1 MSETLDPLSDRAC
14 RMTHAYK
21 TGIELS
27 ERLQDGVC
35 LQTAVSKVTIYTE
48 HLEDG
53 YPVWHPAPDLF
64 QGMLRLFIYREIT
77 GDNYRT
83 LETYQELA
91 EPFGLDHVPDESVLS
106 HTWRKRF
113 DDGAR
118 EYVTVAAHYVVKEI
132 HDHGPS
138 VPAVRPKEEVS
149 ESNPESADDD
159 EHDESVNTEFSD
171 EQIRRT
177 TRLARNHGFDGFDS
191 DRAQN
196 ASYEDTQFFE
206 LQTFMGMVG
215 CGTAQGSARFQ
226 FRRGEEY
233 GPHGDTHLRAV
244 KQFEPTELVEGFD
257 QASDRLLSAIADEA
271 SFRRP
276 VTAAIDITTI
286 PYYGEVGGMPM
297 VSGMQGEEK
306 RAFKFATL
314 SIVGENIP
322 LVLAVEP
329 IRESSSWDRNPPNQA
344 HRVVRRLVQ
353 RAKEHVPVETV
364 LCDREFDS
372 KRVYQTLSN
381 LGVNYLIPTRINST
395 EREVIETMDADGQ
408 AVAVES
414 ASVHV
419 ESGSHPMQFLY
430 VPSTSGEGTTV
441 FATNLRVGPEEAES
455 FCRRYS
461 RRWQIENEYKSIKS
475 DFLAKTSSKDYRV
488 RLFYFVFA
496 VLLYNIWR
504 LTDFLLKAGV
514 DGEMD
519 YAPVLT
525 AGECVEIVASALIP
539 PD

>member
-1 MSETLDPLSDRAC
+1 
-14 RMTHAYK
+14 MTHAYS
-21 TGIELS
+21 TGIELI
-27 ERLQDGVC
+27 ETLRDGVC
-35 LQTAVSKVTIYTE
+35 LQTAVSEVTIYTE

-53 YPVWHPAPDLF
+53 YPDWHPAPDSF

-77 GDNYRT
+77 GDSYRS

-91 EPFGLDHVPDESVLS
+91 EPFGLDQVPDESVLS
-106 HTWRKRF
+106 RTWRKRF
-113 DDGAR
+113 DDGVR

-132 HDHGPS
+132 HDYGPT
-138 VPAVRPKEEVS
+138 VPAVRLKEEVTD
-149 ESNPESADDD
+149 SNPESADDD
-159 EHDESVNTEFSD
+159 DEQDESGGAEFSD

-177 TRLARNHGFDGFDS
+177 IRLARNHSFDGFDS
-191 DRAQN
+191 GRAQN
-196 ASYEDTQFFE
+196 ASYEDVQFFE

-215 CGTAQGSARFQ
+215 CGTAQGAARFQ
-226 FRRGEEY
+226 FRRGKGY
-233 GPHGDTHLRAV
+233 GPHGDTHLRTV
-244 KQFEPTELVEGFD
+244 KQFEPEALIEGFD
-257 QASDRLLSAIADEA
+257 QASDRLLSAIASEA

-286 PYYGEVGGMPM
+286 PYYGDVEGMPM

-329 IRESSSWDRNPPNQA
+329 IRESSAWDRNPSNQV

-372 KRVYQTLSN
+372 KNVYQTLSN

-395 EREVIETMDADGQ
+395 EREAIETMEANGQ
-408 AVAVES
+408 TVAVES

-419 ESGSHPMQFLY
+419 ESGSHSMQFLY
-430 VPSTSGEGTTV
+430 VPSTNGEGTTV

-461 RRWQIENEYKSIKS
+461 RRWQIENEYKSIKN

-488 RLFYFVFA
+488 RMFYFVFA

-504 LTDFLLKAGV
+504 LTDFLLKASV
-514 DGEMD
+514 DGAID

-525 AGECVEIVASALIP
+525 AGECVELISSALVP

>member
-21 TGIELS
+21 TGIELR
-27 ERLQDGVC
+27 ETLRDGAC
-35 LQTAVSKVTIYTE
+35 LRAAVSEVTLYTAQ
-48 HLEDG
+48 LEDG
-53 YPVWHPAPDLF
+53 YPEWHPAPDSF
-64 QGMLRLFIYREIT
+64 RGMLRLLIYRELT
-77 GDNYRT
+77 GDSYRT

-91 EPFGLDHVPDESVLS
+91 EPFGLDHIPDEAVLS
-106 HTWRKRF
+106 RTWRNRF
-113 DDGAR
+113 DDGVR

-132 HDHGPS
+132 HDYSPS
-138 VPAVRPKEEVS
+138 VPAVRPKEEVTDS
-149 ESNPESADDD
+149 TPESADDD
-159 EHDESVNTEFSD
+159 EQDESGDAEFSD
-171 EQIRRT
+171 EQIRQT
-177 TRLARNHGFDGFDS
+177 TRLARDYGFDGFDS
-191 DRAQN
+191 GRAQN
-196 ASYEDTQFFE
+196 ASYEDVQFFE

-215 CGTAQGSARFQ
+215 CGTAQGAARFQ
-226 FRRGEEY
+226 YRRGEEY
-233 GPHGDTHLRAV
+233 GPHGDTHLRAI
-244 KQFEPTELVEGFD
+244 KQFEPEALIEGFD
-257 QASDRLLSAIADEA
+257 EASDRLLSAITSEA

-286 PYYGEVGGMPM
+286 PYYGDVEGMSM
-297 VSGMQGEEK
+297 VSGMQGEEM

-329 IRESSSWDRNPPNQA
+329 VRESSAWDRNPPNQV
-344 HRVVRRLVQ
+344 HRVVRQLVR
-353 RAKEHVPVETV
+353 RAKEHVPIETV

-408 AVAVES
+408 GVAVES
-414 ASVHV
+414 ASVHL
-419 ESGSHPMQFLY
+419 ESGSHSMQFLY
-430 VPSTSGEGTTV
+430 VPSTSGEGTAV

-461 RRWQIENEYKSIKS
+461 RRWQIENEYKSLKN

-488 RLFYFVFA
+488 RLFYFMFA

-504 LTDFLLKAGV
+504 LTNFLLKAGV
-514 DGEMD
+514 DGEME

-525 AGECVEIVASALIP
+525 AGECVEIVVSALIP

>member
-1 MSETLDPLSDRAC
+1 MQYAPNSEQAA
-14 RMTHAYK
+14 RMTDAYK
-21 TGIELS
+21 IGIELS
-27 ERLQDGVC
+27 ETLRDGAC
-35 LQTAVSKVTIYTE
+35 LRTAVSQVTPHTGR
-48 HLEDG
+48 LEDG
-53 YPVWHPAPDLF
+53 YPDWHPAPDSF

-77 GDNYRT
+77 GDSYRT

-91 EPFGLDHVPDESVLS
+91 EPFGLDHIPDEAVLS
-106 HTWRKRF
+106 RAWRNRF
-113 DDGAR
+113 DDGVR

-132 HDHGPS
+132 HDYGPS
-138 VPAVRPKEEVS
+138 VSAVRPKEEVANS
-149 ESNPESADDD
+149 KPESTDDD
-159 EHDESVNTEFSD
+159 EQDNSGGADFSD
-171 EQIRRT
+171 EQICRT
-177 TRLARNHGFDGFDS
+177 TRLARDHGFDGFDS
-191 DRAQN
+191 GRAQN

-215 CGTAQGSARFQ
+215 CGTAQGAARFQ

-233 GPHGDTHLRAV
+233 GPHGDTHLRAI
-244 KQFEPTELVEGFD
+244 KQFEPKALIDGFD
-257 QASDRLLSAIADEA
+257 EASDQLLSAIATEA

-286 PYYGEVGGMPM
+286 PYYGDVQGMSM
-297 VSGMQGEEK
+297 VSGMKGEEE

-329 IRESSSWDRNPPNQA
+329 VRESSPWDRNPPNQV

-381 LGVNYLIPTRINST
+381 LGVNYLIPKRVTST
-395 EREVIETMDADGQ
+395 EQEAIETMDADGQ
-408 AVAVES
+408 EVAVES

-419 ESGSHPMQFLY
+419 ESGSHSMQFLY

-441 FATNLRVGPEEAES
+441 FATNLRIGPEEAES

-461 RRWQIENEYKSIKS
+461 RRWQIENEYKSIKN

-525 AGECVEIVASALIP
+525 AGECVELIASALIP